1 MHIQRVLLVNKT
13 SGICLL
19 VFKEKSR
26 TLKNLFSSPQTDY
39 QKLFKSNLSLL
50 AEQRHQRSDLAEIK
64 RTLTYIIK
72 IMNHQDTMD
81 YFSKKYG
88 ENLNETSHQ
97 TDLDEQ

>member
-1 MHIQRVLLVNKT
+1 M
-13 SGICLL
+13 
-19 VFKEKSR
+19 
-26 TLKNLFSSPQTDY
+26 KNLFLSPNGLLKSCFN
-39 QKLFKSNLSLL
+39 KLETIQS
-50 AEQRHQRSDLAEIK
+50 EQRNQRMDLAKID

-88 ENLNETSHQ
+88 EDMRPTSHQ